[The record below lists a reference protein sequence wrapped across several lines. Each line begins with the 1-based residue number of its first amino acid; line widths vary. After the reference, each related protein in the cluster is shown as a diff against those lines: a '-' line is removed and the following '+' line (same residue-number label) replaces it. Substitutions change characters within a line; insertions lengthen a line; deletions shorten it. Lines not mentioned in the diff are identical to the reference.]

1 MFIENIF
8 FVLFSSLSIIF
19 SFFVIFCKNPVH
31 SILSLIFVFF
41 NTAALLIFLG
51 AEFLAML
58 FVIVYVGAVAV
69 LFLFVIMM
77 LNIKESNFLFSLY
90 NYIPIFI
97 FLITIFVYQVYFV
110 YSSSLMPLHI
120 FKASFLINYKTLI
133 IDFVVLN
140 FLDCVLNYTTNIFVI
155 GNILYTEFFLMFFIS
170 GIILLVAMIGSITL
184 TLHKRNDIKRQYI
197 FKQIER
203 NFNNSIFWRL

>member
-1 MFIENIF
+1 MFIEN
-8 FVLFSSLSIIF
+8 VLFLLFSILSIVF
-19 SFFVIFCKNPVH
+19 SFFVILCKNPVH

-77 LNIKESNFLFSLY
+77 LNIKESNLILSLY
-90 NYIPIFI
+90 NYIPVFTL
-97 FLITIFVYQVYFV
+97 LITIFVYEVYTV
-110 YSSSLMPLHI
+110 YSSNLMPLYMFTANSLKDHDI
-120 FKASFLINYKTLI
+120 LV
-133 IDFVVLN
+133 IDFVVVN
-140 FLDCVLNYTTNIFVI
+140 FLDCVINYATNIYVI

-184 TLHKRNDIKRQYI
+184 TLHKRNDVKRQFV

-203 NFNNSIFWRL
+203 NFNNTIIWRS